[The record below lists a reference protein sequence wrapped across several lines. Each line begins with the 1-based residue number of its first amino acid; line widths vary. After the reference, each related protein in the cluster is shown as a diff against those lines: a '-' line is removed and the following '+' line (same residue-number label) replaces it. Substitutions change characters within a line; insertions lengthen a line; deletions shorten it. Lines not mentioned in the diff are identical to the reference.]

1 MGNSPRL
8 YRNRAVRASAQGM
21 VMVEAKTKSL
31 KSIEEKMES
40 LDSGSLRYHI
50 LESAKNFKRSWI
62 ELGRS
67 LYSVWKDKMY
77 KEWGYVNFDIYV
89 SREIG
94 IRKQTAMKL
103 LKSYYFLEKEEP
115 QYLKTDYAESAKAV
129 NIPSYES
136 VNILRRAKNNKDLDE
151 DDYSNLK
158 IEIFEKGK
166 DAQEV
171 KKNLGVIIRQ
181 RQELEPLEA
190 QKKRK
195 LATLRRLLGQLR
207 MLKQEA
213 DLLKMLPMPL
223 IKELDALLKKIDIE
237 MKE

>member
-1 MGNSPRL
+1 M
-8 YRNRAVRASAQGM
+8 Q
-21 VMVEAKTKSL
+21 EAKTKSL
-31 KSIEEKMES
+31 KSIEEKMET

-77 KEWGYVNFDIYV
+77 KEWGYLNFDVYV

-115 QYLKTDYAESAKAV
+115 QYLKADYAAEVSSAA

-136 VNILRRAKNNKDLDE
+136 VDILRQAKNKKVDE
-151 DDYSNLK
+151 DDYKNLK
-158 IEIFEKGK
+158 KEIFEKGR
-166 DAQEV
+166 DAQEL

-181 RQELEPLEA
+181 RQELEPEEA
-190 QKKRK
+190 QEKRK
-195 LATLRRLLGQLR
+195 LAVVRRLLGQLR
-207 MLKQEA
+207 TVKQEVE
-213 DLLKMLPMPL
+213 LLKMLPMPL
-223 IKELDALLKKIDIE
+223 IKELDALIKKIDLE
-237 MKE
+237 MAR

>member
-1 MGNSPRL
+1 MD
-8 YRNRAVRASAQGM
+8 
-21 VMVEAKTKSL
+21 ETKTKSL
-31 KSIEEKMES
+31 RGIEEKMEN

-77 KEWGYVNFDIYV
+77 KEWGYANFDVYV

-115 QYLKTDYAESAKAV
+115 QYLKTDYIDASQAA

-136 VNILRRAKNNKDLDE
+136 VDILRQAKNKKVLDE
-151 DDYSNLK
+151 DDYKNLK
-158 IEIFEKGK
+158 KEIFEKGR
-166 DAQEV
+166 DAQEL

-181 RQELEPLEA
+181 RQEMDPEEA
-190 QKKRK
+190 QEKRK
-195 LATLRRLLGQLR
+195 LVMLRRLLGQLR

-213 DLLKMLPMPL
+213 EVLKILPMPL
-223 IKELDALLKKIDIE
+223 IKELGVLIKKIDVA
-237 MKE
+237 MGA

>member
-1 MGNSPRL
+1 M
-8 YRNRAVRASAQGM
+8 RAFTQGIAM
-21 VMVEAKTKSL
+21 DGAKSKSL
-31 KSIEEKMES
+31 RNIEEKMEN

-50 LESAKNFKRSWI
+50 LESAKNFKCSWI

-77 KEWGYVNFDIYV
+77 KEWGYTNFDVYA

-115 QYLKTDYAESAKAV
+115 QYLKNDYVDASQAA

-136 VNILRRAKNNKDLDE
+136 VDILRQAKNKKALDE
-151 DDYSNLK
+151 DDYNNLK
-158 IEIFEKGK
+158 KDIFEKGRP
-166 DAQEV
+166 AQEL
-171 KKNLGVIIRQ
+171 KRNLSLIIRQ
-181 RQELEPLEA
+181 RQELEPQEA
-190 QKKRK
+190 QEKRK
-195 LATLRRLLGQLR
+195 LALLRRVLGQLR

-213 DLLKMLPMPL
+213 EVLKMLPMPL
-223 IKELDALLKKIDIE
+223 IKELDALIKKIDVE
-237 MKE
+237 VGV